1 MTIIPPPQAT
11 ATLMRAAATI
21 VEHVRAILKVRHPC
35 ISPYQIY
42 LVLLCCDAHLYSAGY
57 PEARQAVG
65 SLHPKLGLLRGVLL
79 KFCRSSVHSAFCVQ
93 ATQVPLVRPA
103 KQFGCALRYLGHRGF
118 ALPGSPPV
126 SRALQGLSCE
136 CVESIISVSGM
147 RLQAPPLVY

>member
-1 MTIIPPPQAT
+1 MVAKTEHTPDNTRSCKCHMTIIPPPQAT

-21 VEHVRAILKVRHPC
+21 VEHVRAILKVHHPC

-103 KQFGCALRYLGHRGF
+103 KQFGCALRYLGHRIRT
-118 ALPGSPPV
+118 PGVSASQ
-126 SRALQGLSCE
+126 SRAAGP
-136 CVESIISVSGM
+136 VV
-147 RLQAPPLVY
+147 